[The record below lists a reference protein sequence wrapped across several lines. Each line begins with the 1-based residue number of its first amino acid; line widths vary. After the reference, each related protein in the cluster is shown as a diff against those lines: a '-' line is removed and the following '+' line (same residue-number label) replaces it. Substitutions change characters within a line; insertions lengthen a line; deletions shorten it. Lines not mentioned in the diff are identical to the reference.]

1 MFSELPP
8 MIPSFLVLNIPMNL
22 LQSRNRVRQRAP
34 RFREFHLHSTKRN
47 SSSLVGARWDI
58 RFRRQLGE
66 IYQDNLQRREENLN
80 KRCHSKDGVAFFVLE
95 ISRYAQRR
103 FPGYS
108 HRQLRGFR
116 REEHT
121 AAHVLC
127 LSESVGQV
135 AQNMSKK
142 ACETNRKRS
151 MSVGIAGEA
160 VSCTSKN
167 TKNQLQSTNKIC
179 YYLSYEHKCISDA
192 NTGGQ
197 IRQWKRKPHTLF

>member
-1 MFSELPP
+1 MQSRYCIGCYLHS
-8 MIPSFLVLNIPMNL
+8 IAKLLNISKISNNSTDIIL
-22 LQSRNRVRQRAP
+22 FRSYFRIFYVVR
-34 RFREFHLHSTKRN
+34 
-47 SSSLVGARWDI
+47 D
-58 RFRRQLGE
+58 LG
-66 IYQDNLQRREENLN
+66 Y
-80 KRCHSKDGVAFFVLE
+80 
-95 ISRYAQRR
+95 
-103 FPGYS
+103 P

-116 REEHT
+116 REEQT

-127 LSESVGQV
+127 LFEPVGRV
-135 AQNMSKK
+135 TQNMSKK

>member
-1 MFSELPP
+1 MSGIFY
-8 MIPSFLVLNIPMNL
+8 FV
-22 LQSRNRVRQRAP
+22 V
-34 RFREFHLHSTKRN
+34 
-47 SSSLVGARWDI
+47 SSLHNAASLAVSTDSCEASVVRNT
-58 RFRRQLGE
+58 L
-66 IYQDNLQRREENLN
+66 
-80 KRCHSKDGVAFFVLE
+80 
-95 ISRYAQRR
+95 
-103 FPGYS
+103 P
-108 HRQLRGFR
+108 
-116 REEHT
+116 
-121 AAHVLC
+121 AHVLC
-127 LSESVGQV
+127 LSEPVGRV
-135 AQNMSKK
+135 TQNMGEK

>member
-1 MFSELPP
+1 MAKL
-8 MIPSFLVLNIPMNL
+8 LNISKISNNSTDIIL
-22 LQSRNRVRQRAP
+22 FRSCFRIFYVVR
-34 RFREFHLHSTKRN
+34 E
-47 SSSLVGARWDI
+47 
-58 RFRRQLGE
+58 LG
-66 IYQDNLQRREENLN
+66 Y
-80 KRCHSKDGVAFFVLE
+80 
-95 ISRYAQRR
+95 
-103 FPGYS
+103 P

-127 LSESVGQV
+127 LFEPVGRV

-197 IRQWKRKPHTLF
+197 IRQWKRKPHILF

>member
-1 MFSELPP
+1 M
-8 MIPSFLVLNIPMNL
+8 
-22 LQSRNRVRQRAP
+22 
-34 RFREFHLHSTKRN
+34 
-47 SSSLVGARWDI
+47 
-58 RFRRQLGE
+58 
-66 IYQDNLQRREENLN
+66 IYQN
-80 KRCHSKDGVAFFVLE
+80 VIFFIRLFQDFLCCTAVL
-95 ISRYAQRR
+95 
-103 FPGYS
+103 GYP

-127 LSESVGQV
+127 LFEPVGRV

>member
-1 MFSELPP
+1 M
-8 MIPSFLVLNIPMNL
+8 
-22 LQSRNRVRQRAP
+22 A
-34 RFREFHLHSTKRN
+34 
-47 SSSLVGARWDI
+47 GARWDI
-58 RFRRQLGE
+58 RFLRQLGE

-95 ISRYAQRR
+95 ISSLHNAASPAIPTDSCEASVVRNTL
-103 FPGYS
+103 P
-108 HRQLRGFR
+108 
-116 REEHT
+116 
-121 AAHVLC
+121 AHVLC
-127 LSESVGQV
+127 LSEPVGRV
-135 AQNMSKK
+135 TQNMGEK

-167 TKNQLQSTNKIC
+167 TKNQLHSTNKIC

-197 IRQWKRKPHTLF
+197 IR

>member
-1 MFSELPP
+1 MSSIFCFRTLFYSNQNVIFFITLFQD
-8 MIPSFLVLNIPMNL
+8 FLCRTAVL
-22 LQSRNRVRQRAP
+22 
-34 RFREFHLHSTKRN
+34 
-47 SSSLVGARWDI
+47 
-58 RFRRQLGE
+58 
-66 IYQDNLQRREENLN
+66 
-80 KRCHSKDGVAFFVLE
+80 
-95 ISRYAQRR
+95 
-103 FPGYS
+103 GYS

-127 LSESVGQV
+127 LFEPVGRV

-167 TKNQLQSTNKIC
+167 TKNQLHSTNKIC

-197 IRQWKRKPHTLF
+197 IR